1 MAMPPSALDPRL
13 PSFNR
18 AQAATRIKTEE
29 MGLSFS
35 PHVPKA
41 KGASGP
47 KMGDTALWGYL
58 LCTSTDI
65 CPLCD
70 QLGSSSVPHAVS
82 WLRYSEMPSTR
93 ATETCTVGGHARCMV
108 QSPYLCSTVSPSSLA
123 LALFVQEDGLT
134 SATFTA
140 GAMMRD
146 SWQPPLTVR
155 SWSNTVYSRDRK
167 QPFLQHGHQGY
178 ASMQKACR
186 TATASD
192 SY

>member
-1 MAMPPSALDPRL
+1 MSLKQKGLQGLRWGILHYGGTCFVLALTSAP
-13 PSFNR
+13 
-18 AQAATRIKTEE
+18 
-29 MGLSFS
+29 LS
-35 PHVPKA
+35 
-41 KGASGP
+41 
-47 KMGDTALWGYL
+47 
-58 LCTSTDI
+58 
-65 CPLCD
+65 D
-70 QLGSSSVPHAVS
+70 QLGSSPSQSSSGPHAVS

-93 ATETCTVGGHARCMV
+93 ATEACTVGGHARCMV

-155 SWSNTVYSRDRK
+155 SWSNTVYSRDSK

-178 ASMQKACR
+178 GYASTQKACR
-186 TATASD
+186 TATASG